1 MALDNDL
8 LRILACPAC
17 RGAVERDESGEG
29 LICPACAKVYPVR
42 EDIPVML
49 AEEAVPL
56 NEWRSGTRQL
66 PTSRLPARAESGRA
80 GTAKG

>member
-1 MALDNDL
+1 MALDNEL

-17 RGAVERDESGEG
+17 RGSLEPDGEGEG
-29 LICPACAKVYPVR
+29 LVCAACALVYPVR

-56 NEWRSGTRQL
+56 NLWRSGTREV
-66 PTSRLPARAESGRA
+66 PASRLPGA
-80 GTAKG
+80 GKG